1 MEDLKSSQVERTK
14 TDEYVNICMVPDKT
28 VMDQGKLSDGTALQI
43 KSPLV
48 DGEIEQSTIVNTDF
62 SVKLPPA
69 AQLQYGVLICGLAE
83 ND

>member
-48 DGEIEQSTIVNTDF
+48 DGEIE
-62 SVKLPPA
+62 
-69 AQLQYGVLICGLAE
+69 
-83 ND
+83 